1 MNGNPFS
8 RWFIAEV
15 MGVMSLCSVLG
26 MSTVACHRETQG
38 SGVAEELRIDGE
50 TMAAIKVAAG
60 TRVYWG
66 HQSVGGNILQGL
78 AVLLSESQTSWAISE
93 VGRSPLPSGP
103 ALLHQKIGHNGVP
116 TEKMDDFAKSV
127 RGLADPKPKLAF
139 MKLCFV
145 DVNRKT
151 DVNKLIAY
159 YAKTLRQ
166 LKSDFPGMVFGHATV
181 PLAPAADSL
190 KDRLKR
196 LAGIEIARDQDNLR
210 RAEYN
215 ALLRKEFPQDP
226 LFDLDVIE
234 STHRDGA
241 RVQFQLNGQVGY
253 ALASEYAGDGDG
265 HLNATGSK
273 LTAMELIRFIA
284 SAAVR

>member
-1 MNGNPFS
+1 M
-8 RWFIAEV
+8 
-15 MGVMSLCSVLG
+15 
-26 MSTVACHRETQG
+26 
-38 SGVAEELRIDGE
+38 
-50 TMAAIKVAAG
+50 
-60 TRVYWG
+60 
-66 HQSVGGNILQGL
+66 
-78 AVLLSESQTSWAISE
+78 
-93 VGRSPLPSGP
+93 
-103 ALLHQKIGHNGVP
+103 
-116 TEKMDDFAKSV
+116 
-127 RGLADPKPKLAF
+127 
-139 MKLCFV
+139 
-145 DVNRKT
+145 
-151 DVNKLIAY
+151 
-159 YAKTLRQ
+159 
-166 LKSDFPGMVFGHATV
+166 
-181 PLAPAADSL
+181 
-190 KDRLKR
+190 
-196 LAGIEIARDQDNLR
+196 AGIEIARDQDNLR